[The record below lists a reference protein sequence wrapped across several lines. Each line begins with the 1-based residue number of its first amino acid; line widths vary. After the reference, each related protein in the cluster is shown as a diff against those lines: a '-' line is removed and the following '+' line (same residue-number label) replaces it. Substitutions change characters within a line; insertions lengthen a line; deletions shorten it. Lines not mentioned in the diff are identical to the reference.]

1 MDAVGSQRAEAR
13 PLMSWFNIFLIAVAA
28 LLTGAILLQQRGS
41 GLSAS
46 FGGDGSSY
54 HTKRGLEKII
64 FFATIALA
72 ILFIGVAFARLFLV

>member
-1 MDAVGSQRAEAR
+1 M
-13 PLMSWFNIFLIAVAA
+13 LWFNIFLIAVAV
-28 LLTGAILLQQRGS
+28 LLTGTILLQQRGA

-64 FFATIALA
+64 FFATIVLS
-72 ILFIGVAFARLFLV
+72 ILFIGGAFLRLFLV

>member
-1 MDAVGSQRAEAR
+1 M
-13 PLMSWFNIFLIAVAA
+13 PWFNVFLIVISI

-54 HTKRGLEKII
+54 HTKRGLEKILFI
-64 FFATIALA
+64 ATIVLSV
-72 ILFIGVAFARLFLV
+72 LFIGGAFLRLLF